1 MHLPLLSEAD
11 PRESGEGSL
20 DPLGLY
26 PIADDLGLKLVP
38 GVRERQSHPRFLT
51 TIAVSAAIC
60 QDFEEDAVAKDGT
73 SEPWLIFEWLFAEG
87 LVRRAQDGA
96 ELVGLPGSQKV
107 RHAIFRDQVPLSAKR
122 YLKTPS
128 VFGFH
133 GVYRLLAKTLGI
145 ERNGRLWEQ
154 GNELLRIWSEEQGL
168 PGFVGTAGGTGANW
182 RRTLRHAV
190 EDGLAKGC
198 IDQSSNW
205 RGWDFFRDH
214 LSVYG
219 IGDREGAFI
228 HQLLLSSGDGHR
240 RDVLQFL
247 ASSAGQR
254 QWLAAKDSERKLHAG
269 LISKASPDLRAL
281 LVAISAYETFSRQM
295 QDAFDDCLLLM
306 SQSRQRTSLHTMASS
321 ATVQLAANLVSE
333 SFPMIRDQLAV
344 INSSA
349 RFVEQFADFQEPA
362 TDIAF
367 VEKLLK
373 HHQRNQQRKPPNGK
387 APWCERF
394 DDGSYVIR
402 PAYLRDVGGS
412 GGDEYVHAYRTRSLW
427 TFGRDLGLIEGTK

>member
-1 MHLPLLSEAD
+1 MHMPLLSEAD
-11 PRESGEGSL
+11 PRESSEGSL

-51 TIAVSAAIC
+51 TIAVSAAVC
-60 QDFEEDAVAKDGT
+60 QDFEEDTVAKDGT
-73 SEPWLIFEWLFAEG
+73 SEPWLVFEWLFTEG
-87 LVRRAQDGA
+87 LVRRAQDGS

-107 RHAIFRDQVPLSAKR
+107 RHAVFRDQVPLSAKR

-154 GNELLRIWSEEQGL
+154 GQELLRIWSEEQGL
-168 PGFVGTAGGTGANW
+168 PGFIGTAGGEGTNW
-182 RRTLRHAV
+182 RRTLRQAV
-190 EDGLAKGC
+190 EEGLAKGC

-219 IGDREGAFI
+219 VGRREAALI
-228 HQLLLSSGDGHR
+228 HKLLLSSGDGYR

-247 ASSAGQR
+247 ASPSGQKR
-254 QWLAAKDSERKLHAG
+254 WLAAQDSERKLHAA
-269 LISKASPDLRAL
+269 LMKTASPELCAL
-281 LVAISAYETFSRQM
+281 LATISAYETFSRQM
-295 QDAFDDCLLLM
+295 QDAFDDCLLVM
-306 SQSRQRTSLHTMASS
+306 SQTRQRTSLATMASS
-321 ATVQLAANLVSE
+321 TAVQLAAQHVPA
-333 SFPMIRDQLAV
+333 SFSGLRDQLIV
-344 INSSA
+344 IHAST
-349 RFVEQFADFQEPA
+349 RFVEQFADFQEPSTPA
-362 TDIAF
+362 AF
-367 VEKLLK
+367 TEKLLR
-373 HHQRNQQRKPPNGK
+373 HHQRNQKRKPPNGK
-387 APWCERF
+387 APWFERF

-402 PAYLRDVGGS
+402 PAYLRDVGGR
-412 GGDEYVHAYRTRSLW
+412 GGDEYVHAYRTNSLW
-427 TFGRDLGLIEGTK
+427 TFGTDLGLMEGA